1 MKEYRVDIN
10 KLENSERDGNTRS
23 PYLPPVKHVCTSKSK
38 LELEMEQQTGSKLEK
53 KYIKAVYWTLL
64 MVAQLV
70 KNMPAMQ
77 ETPV

>member
-1 MKEYRVDIN
+1 MW
-10 KLENSERDGNTRS
+10 
-23 PYLPPVKHVCTSKSK
+23 VKKQQ
-38 LELEMEQQTGSKLEK
+38 LELYMEQRTGSKLEK
-53 KYIKAVYWTLL
+53 KYIKTVYWTLL